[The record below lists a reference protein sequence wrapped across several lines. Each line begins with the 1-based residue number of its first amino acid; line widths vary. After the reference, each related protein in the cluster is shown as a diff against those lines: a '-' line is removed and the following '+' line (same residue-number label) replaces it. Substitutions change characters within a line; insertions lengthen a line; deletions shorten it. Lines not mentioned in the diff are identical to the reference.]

1 MDETSEW
8 WFARLVRDVTPDS
21 ERVGSQG
28 WVPSSFLDK
37 FQGSLSLEDEAAL
50 QEGECP
56 NRNGV
61 S

>member
-21 ERVGSQG
+21 ERVGTQG

-37 FQGSLSLEDEAAL
+37 FQGSLSLEDEEAL
-50 QEGECP
+50 QEGE
-56 NRNGV
+56 
-61 S
+61 